1 MNERELQAIVQ
12 KYSKNFEMLLEN
24 NSFAIDETKI
34 FQTENPITEPTTRGG
49 VYFAEMKELKVEA
62 IVQDTSISK
71 HLSKEGLVYI
81 EVPGVMGWNRENINK
96 KKSMGLTSSNNF
108 LIFGSFSLISIFI
121 LFNLETM
128 FDLPD

>member
-12 KYSKNFEMLLEN
+12 KYSQNFEMLLEN

-71 HLSKEGLVYI
+71 HLSKAMLGPNKEFLDIALQASIDNKQTISLVT
-81 EVPGVMGWNRENINK
+81 NLTNIMQNASK
-96 KKSMGLTSSNNF
+96 IHLYLT
-108 LIFGSFSLISIFI
+108 LKDAIIGSQ
-121 LFNLETM
+121 
-128 FDLPD
+128 